1 MILADVMDYREA
13 ARRRIP
19 RFLFDYVD
27 GGAFAETTLRDNIDR
42 LHRVRLRQRVLTGA
56 DHVSL
61 SGALLGRE
69 TAMPLALGPVGMAG
83 LNARRGE
90 VQAARAAEAAG
101 VPFCL
106 STVGACSIE
115 EVRKGV
121 QTPPWFQ
128 LYVTRDR
135 GFMRDM
141 IARARDAGA
150 DTLFLTVD
158 MPAPGPRYRD
168 KRSGLSGGTAM
179 QRQLGRIAQVMTRPA
194 WAVDVGLLGG
204 PHTIG
209 HVSSALGS
217 GAGIDDY
224 WAWMSKNFDASVTW
238 DDAEEIRRL
247 WSGRMV
253 IKGILDPADA
263 MEAAARGFDGV
274 VVSNHGGRQLDGT
287 LASID
292 ALGPIARAVG
302 DRMTVL
308 MDGGI
313 RSGLDVL
320 RAMASGADGVLLG
333 RAWVYG
339 LAARGQRGVEEVLS
353 LIAAEMRVAMTLV
366 GVSRLDEIG
375 PELLVS
381 SLEQEALAGHLTD
394 PALPHYEMMQQRM
407 R

>member
-1 MILADVMDYREA
+1 MILADIMDYREA
-13 ARRRIP
+13 ARRKIP
-19 RFLFDYVD
+19 QFLFDYID
-27 GGAFAETTLRDNIDR
+27 GGAFAETTLRDNVDR
-42 LHRVRLRQRVLTGA
+42 LQSVRLRQRVLTGA
-56 DHVSL
+56 DGVSL
-61 SGALLGRE
+61 AGTLLGRSVS
-69 TAMPLALGPVGMAG
+69 MPVVLGPVGMAG

-90 VQAARAAEAAG
+90 VQAARAAEAQG

-115 EVRKGV
+115 EVRAGV
-121 QTPPWFQ
+121 ETPPWFQ

-141 IARARDAGA
+141 IARAHAAGSE
-150 DTLFLTVD
+150 TLFLTVD
-158 MPAPGPRYRD
+158 MPTPGPRYRD
-168 KRSGLSGGTAM
+168 KRSGLSGGTPL
-179 QRQLGRIAQVMTRPA
+179 QRQMKRMAQVMMRPA
-194 WAVDVGLLGG
+194 WAFDVGLLGG

-209 HVSSALGS
+209 HVSTAVGA

-224 WAWMSKNFDASVTW
+224 WSWMASNFDASVTW
-238 DDAEEIRRL
+238 DDAEEIRAL
-247 WSGRMV
+247 WPGRMV
-253 IKGILDPADA
+253 IKGILDPDDA
-263 MEAAARGFDGV
+263 REAARRGFDGV

-287 LASID
+287 LAAID
-292 ALGPIARAVG
+292 ALGPVAQAVG

-339 LAARGQRGVEEVLS
+339 LAADGQRGVEGVLS

-366 GVSRLDEIG
+366 GVNRLDQIG
-375 PELLVS
+375 RELLVTQTGS
-381 SLEQEALAGHLTD
+381 PTST
-394 PALPHYEMMQQRM
+394 
-407 R
+407 